1 MNRDAWIQVGALIV
15 MILAIAASAALGTA
29 TVAEA
34 GRAQLT
40 YTDEATDGDPPEV
53 ALGIAM
59 GAFRGLFVNYLW
71 IRANNLKDEG
81 KYYEAIQLSSTITR
95 LQPRFPRV
103 WGFHAWNMA
112 YNISVATNT
121 ASERWQWVKAGVDLL
136 RKEAI
141 PRNPSDVVLH
151 RELAWIFVHKIQG
164 YADDANH
171 YYKRE
176 MAREWTI
183 LLGEPPRMAGTAE
196 QNKGTMASWFEPVA
210 HAPDTL
216 EGVIQREFDELNA
229 KRESARGADG
239 KPIVKVKELADRL
252 KDEAKLPL
260 DVNLLRFVELR
271 RAWLN
276 AWYVAEK
283 GYRNELKDADRNEA
297 LDALMA
303 DESLAEAWPRLL
315 VFVRRRAIIQ
325 ETGMEPERMLRAI
338 RKFGPMDWRHP
349 ASHSLYWANRG
360 VEEGLE
366 RTGTTQFDTLN
377 TDRIMMHS
385 IQELFRFGAINYDLL
400 TNEHF
405 ALNDFDWIDTYGE
418 VLTEVA
424 KRGGI
429 AADSEQRV
437 FTLYNAGYENFLKD
451 VIRVFYRRGDIA
463 NAERYHSR
471 LRNWSGLNVNDAS
484 AIDRLK
490 LPLADFIKEEMK
502 DRLTTPHVALEE
514 MAGAITDAFLR
525 GLGERKPAVFKRDLE
540 YANQI
545 RETYLQTQH
554 TRTLADPEA
563 VRMKQFVGESLV
575 EPVAEVLLQ
584 LLAGGG
590 FGFYSLGPQQ
600 AALLYRRTPSDLQ
613 RVIYDDLANA
623 VQRRQGISPEGFAEM
638 FPEPPGLKEYREELE
653 KIESAGDRSRR
664 RQVEFMKEMNR
675 KDE

>member
-1 MNRDAWIQVGALIV
+1 MNRDSRIQIVALIV
-15 MILAIAASAALGTA
+15 LILAVVSSAMLGTA
-29 TVAEA
+29 VIAEA
-34 GRAQLT
+34 GRAQLS
-40 YTDEATDGDPPEV
+40 YTDEATEGDPPEV

-151 RELAWIFVHKIQG
+151 RELAWIFIHKIQG
-164 YADDANH
+164 YSDDANH

-183 LLGEPPRMAGTAE
+183 LLGEPPRMSGTTE
-196 QNKGTMASWFEPVA
+196 QNKGTMAAWFEPVA
-210 HAPDTL
+210 RAPDTL
-216 EGVIQREFDELNA
+216 EGVIERELEDLAA
-229 KRESARGADG
+229 KRDAPRGPDG
-239 KPIVKVKELADRL
+239 APVSKVRDLAERL
-252 KDEAKLPL
+252 RSEATLGL

-271 RAWLN
+271 KAWIN
-276 AWYVAEK
+276 AWYIAEK
-283 GYRNELKDADRNEA
+283 GHRNELKDADRNEA
-297 LDALMA
+297 LDTLMA
-303 DESLAEAWPRLL
+303 DESFADAWPRLL
-315 VFVRRRAIIQ
+315 NFVRKRAIIR
-325 ETGMEPERMLRAI
+325 ETGMEPERMLRTI
-338 RKFGPMDWRHP
+338 RKFGPLDWRHP
-349 ASHSLYWANRG
+349 AAHSLYWASRG

-366 RTGTTQFDTLN
+366 RQGTTRFDTLN
-377 TDRIMMHS
+377 TDRIMVHS

-400 TNEHF
+400 TNEYF
-405 ALNDFDWIDTYGE
+405 ALNNFDWIDTYGQI
-418 VLTEVA
+418 LDEVA

-429 AADSEQRV
+429 AADATQRV

-451 VIRVFYRRGDIA
+451 VIRVFYRRGDLV

-471 LRNWSGLNVNDAS
+471 LRNWTGLNVNDAQN
-484 AIDRLK
+484 IDRLK
-490 LPLADFIKEEMK
+490 LPLAEFIKEEMK

-514 MAGAITDAFLR
+514 MGSAITDAFLR
-525 GLGERKPAVFKRDLE
+525 GLGERKPGVFKRDLE

-545 RETYLQTQH
+545 REIYLQTQH

-563 VRMKQFVGESLV
+563 VRMKQFVGETFV
-575 EPVAEVLLQ
+575 EPVAEVLMQ

-613 RVIYDDLANA
+613 RIIYDDLANV
-623 VQRRQGISPEGFAEM
+623 VQRRQGISPEAFKEM
-638 FPEPPGLKEYREELE
+638 FPEPPGLGAFREELA
-653 KIESAGDRSRR
+653 KIESTSDRARR
-664 RQVEFMKEMNR
+664 KQVEFMKEMNR
-675 KDE
+675 KE